1 MTGAFFGW
9 LLGLGRGQKRAV
21 QIIADALL
29 ITLSLVLAMALR
41 LDGFAFILREG
52 TSERLAKVLLV
63 VVPLSILFFAKLG
76 LYRAVVRYISSRA
89 FWYMLLGV
97 VLSSGLVAFA
107 SWATE
112 ANLPRSI
119 PIIYMLIALCLM
131 GGLRY
136 MMRGM
141 LSVRPG
147 GSRNRVII
155 YGAGASGRQL
165 QMSLVSSPEYYPVA
179 FVDDDPSVQ
188 GRTIGG
194 RPVLSPANLPKI
206 IARYGAKRLLLA
218 MPSLPRSERAVLLR
232 KLDALDVQ
240 IQTIPGMADLVS
252 GKTMISEIRDVPVED
267 LLGRDPVPPRTDL
280 MEKDL
285 RDRVVLVTGAGGS
298 IGSELCRQILNY
310 RPKRLV
316 LLEISEYNL
325 YAIDQELNG
334 LARAGQLATEII
346 PLIGS
351 VQNSGRVLSALREH
365 GVETVYH
372 AAAYKHVPLVE
383 GNVVEGIRN
392 NVFGTQ
398 SLAEAAVAAGVKA
411 FILISTD
418 KAVRPTNVM
427 GASKRLAEMVC
438 QSMAQQGTTRFS
450 MVRFGNVLGSSGSV
464 IPLFRRQIA
473 AGGPLTVTNPE
484 ITRYFMTIP
493 EAAQLVIQAGAM
505 AEGGEVFVLD
515 MGEPIRIVDLAV
527 RMVILSGHNPVV
539 TQGDGAV
546 AIGCRD
552 IEIRFTG
559 LRPGEKLYEELL
571 ISDNASD
578 TEHPRIM
585 TAREVYLPS
594 EELKLVLSQL
604 MQACLTHDIT
614 SIRRILVEAG
624 TGYTSINA
632 VGSVQIQSGHLTPS
646 PSPPAVPS
654 AALGLPPGCSA
665 ALPLDPTAGSSAP
678 PAR

>member
-1 MTGAFFGW
+1 MTGIFFNW
-9 LLGLGRGQKRAV
+9 LVGLGRGQKRAV
-21 QIIADALL
+21 QIVADALL
-29 ITLSLVLAMALR
+29 ITISLVLAMALR
-41 LDGFAFILREG
+41 LDGFAFVLREG
-52 TSERLAKVLLV
+52 IGERLAKVLLIV
-63 VVPLSILFFAKLG
+63 IPLSLLIFVKLG

-89 FWYMLLGV
+89 FRALLLGV
-97 VLSSGLVAFA
+97 VLSACLVGLA
-107 SWATE
+107 SWGTE
-112 ANLPRSI
+112 ANLPRSV
-119 PIIYMLIALCLM
+119 PLIYLLIAFCLI

-136 MMRGM
+136 AMRGM
-141 LSVRPG
+141 LSVRPAQA
-147 GSRNRVII
+147 RHRVII

-179 FVDDDPSVQ
+179 FVDDDPAVQ

-194 RPVLSPANLPKI
+194 CPVRSPADLPKV
-206 IARYGAKRLLLA
+206 IADYGAKRLLLA
-218 MPSLPRSERAVLLR
+218 MPSLPRAERNTLLR
-232 KLDALDVQ
+232 KLDALAVQ

-252 GKTMISEIRDVPVED
+252 GKTTISEIRDVPVED
-267 LLGRDPVPPRTDL
+267 LLGRDPVPPRPDL

-285 RDRVVLVTGAGGS
+285 RGRVVLVTGAGGS
-298 IGSELCRQILNY
+298 IGSELCRQILVHQP
-310 RPKRLV
+310 RRLV

-325 YAIDQELNG
+325 YAIDQELNA
-334 LARAGQLATEII
+334 LVRSEKLDVEII

-427 GASKRLAEMVC
+427 GASKRMAEMVC
-438 QSMAQQGTTRFS
+438 QAMAQQGATRFS

-473 AGGPLTVTNPE
+473 KGGPLTVTDPS

-505 AEGGEVFVLD
+505 SEGGEVFVLD
-515 MGEPIRIVDLAV
+515 MGEPIRIVDLAE
-527 RMVILSGHNPVV
+527 RMIKLSGHNPVV
-539 TQGDGAV
+539 TTGGISQPGNGN
-546 AIGCRD
+546 D
-552 IEIRFTG
+552 IEIRFSG

-571 ISDNASD
+571 IGDNAKE

-585 TAREVYLPS
+585 TAREDCLPT
-594 EELKLVLSQL
+594 EELQLTLSRL

-614 SIRRILVEAG
+614 GIRKILIDAG
-624 TGYTSINA
+624 TGYNPT
-632 VGSVQIQSGHLTPS
+632 
-646 PSPPAVPS
+646 
-654 AALGLPPGCSA
+654 
-665 ALPLDPTAGSSAP
+665 DPV
-678 PAR
+678 

>member
-1 MTGAFFGW
+1 MTGAFLNW
-9 LLGLGRGQKRAV
+9 LVGLGRGQKRAV
-21 QIIADALL
+21 QIVTDMLL
-29 ITLSLVLAMALR
+29 IILSLILAMALR
-41 LDGFAFILREG
+41 LDGFAFLLREG
-52 TSERLAKVLLV
+52 AAEQLIKVLLLV
-63 VVPLSILFFAKLG
+63 IPLTLLFFIKLG
-76 LYRAVVRYISSRA
+76 LYRAVVRYISARA
-89 FWYMLLGV
+89 FRAMLLGAL
-97 VLSSGLVAFA
+97 LSATMVGFA
-107 SWATE
+107 SWATG
-112 ANLPRSI
+112 ANLPRSV
-119 PIIYMLIALCLM
+119 PLIYLLIVFCLT

-136 MMRGM
+136 VMRSM
-141 LSVRPG
+141 LSVRPA
-147 GSRNRVII
+147 GSRHRVII

-165 QMSLVSSPEYYPVA
+165 QMSLGSSPEYDPVA
-179 FVDDDPSVQ
+179 FVDDNPAVQ
-188 GRTIGG
+188 GRTIGAC
-194 RPVLSPANLPKI
+194 PVLSPAHLPKI
-206 IARYGAKRLLLA
+206 IASYGASRLLLA
-218 MPSLPRSERAVLLR
+218 MPSLPRAERSALLHR
-232 KLDALDVQ
+232 LNDLAVQ

-252 GKTMISEIRDVPVED
+252 GRTTISEIRDVPVED
-267 LLGRDPVPPRTDL
+267 LLGRDPVPPRPRL

-285 RDRVVLVTGAGGS
+285 LGRVVLVTGAGGS
-298 IGSELCRQILNY
+298 IGSELCRQILLY

-325 YAIDQELNG
+325 YAIDQELKD
-334 LARAGQLATEII
+334 LVRAEQLETEII

-365 GVETVYH
+365 AVETVYH

-398 SLAEAAVAAGVKA
+398 SLAEAAIAAGVKA

-438 QSMAQQGTTRFS
+438 QALAQRGPTRFS

-473 AGGPLTVTNPE
+473 AGGPVTVTDPS

-505 AEGGEVFVLD
+505 SAGGEVFVLD
-515 MGEPIRIVDLAV
+515 MGEPMRIADLAA
-527 RMVILSGHNPVV
+527 RMIKLSGHNPVIR
-539 TQGDGAV
+539 TGDAAALSG
-546 AIGCRD
+546 GED

-571 ISDNASD
+571 IGDNPEQ

-585 TAREVYLPS
+585 TAREGCLS
-594 EELKLVLSQL
+594 AQELQQVLSQL
-604 MQACLTHDIT
+604 MQACMTHDIRT
-614 SIRRILVEAG
+614 IRRLLTEAG
-624 TGYTSINA
+624 TGYHPN
-632 VGSVQIQSGHLTPS
+632 
-646 PSPPAVPS
+646 VP
-654 AALGLPPGCSA
+654 L
-665 ALPLDPTAGSSAP
+665 
-678 PAR
+678 